1 MVGEKN
7 KKSQKKVYNN
17 KLNNFKA
24 VLCLFFLI
32 KPKIDGLIE
41 RMNNLVVCQRN
52 IVYQCLDK

>member
-17 KLNNFKA
+17 KLNNCKS

-41 RMNNLVVCQRN
+41 RMNNLVVRQRN